1 MMFKKLKG
9 LLSLVICIAMM
20 CTAMPITIFAAE
32 GDAVSVTFNG
42 NTTYYATID
51 AAWAAAVALDTSE
64 ENKATIKLL
73 ADCKAE
79 NTLTNTAD
87 YLVLDTN
94 GKTLTTPY
102 AIAHTNDIRCGIG
115 ISGGSLELTGNGT
128 ILGLSA
134 ADYGRAIVLIT
145 GGKVYVSG
153 ITIHNTGTSGSNSV
167 LVNGGEFYLLD
178 GYILADGEYALD
190 INRGNVYLY
199 SGKIEG
205 DGRMAMSVDSY
216 SSVRICYSDKPLYF
230 IDHDVDNNWGL
241 SLIHI

>member
-1 MMFKKLKG
+1 
-9 LLSLVICIAMM
+9 M
-20 CTAMPITIFAAE
+20 CTVMPITIFAAE
-32 GDAVSVTFNG
+32 GDVASVTFNG
-42 NTTYYATID
+42 NTESYATID
-51 AAWAAAVALDTSE
+51 EAWAAAITLDTTA
-64 ENKATIKLL
+64 ENKATIRLL

-94 GKTLTTPY
+94 GKTLTTPD

-153 ITIHNTGTSGSNSV
+153 ITIHNTGKNGSNPV
-167 LVNGGEFYLLD
+167 RIAGGEFYLLD
-178 GYILADGEYALD
+178 GHLITDDEYALYAD
-190 INRGNVYLY
+190 KGKVYLY
-199 SGKIEG
+199 SGTLET
-205 DGRMAMSVDSY
+205 GRTARMVTVNGSGAEVQ
-216 SSVRICYSDKPLYF
+216 ICYSEQPL
-230 IDHDVDNNWGL
+230 
-241 SLIHI
+241 